1 MALQSRQ
8 RTPNPH
14 LGAYY
19 GIVASAFVSL
29 AILLAMAEQLGW
41 GGGSIA
47 RLMILMPM
55 VLYMAIA
62 VAARTL
68 NIEDFFTSGRRVP
81 QIYNGFLM
89 AAITVGGTGFFAYT
103 GALFFVGF
111 DGLAIGLGWVCG
123 LLLAAV
129 LFAPYLRR
137 VGAYTLPAYFGLRFR
152 SPLTRMVASAL
163 LIAPTFL
170 LLAAEAKIAAMVL
183 SLFLPAAYWVAV
195 LIVIVFIAATGILG
209 GMRALTWSGSA
220 QFITGSLGLAIPLT
234 VVAVVLTNLPAPQ
247 FTYGGLLGSLANAE
261 AAAGVGAA
269 GPSAVAGFPG
279 HEPVAA
285 VTPFLQA
292 FSTISEAGFFA
303 VFVCFALGTAALP
316 SLLARSGVTA
326 SVADQRR
333 STAWALLLVSLFAMT
348 APALVVFAKVL
359 MFGDIVLIPT
369 QGMPAW
375 FNDLSALQL
384 LRATDLNGDGSISF
398 SDLLVARDGVA
409 LALPTLA
416 ALPYILTAL
425 MAAAGLAIAL
435 AASGSHLFTLSAS
448 LSDDLYRSI
457 DPQPIVL
464 PRLLLAWAAIAGT
477 ALITAIYL
485 FIADVDALSYMVT
498 AFALAA
504 ATFFPALFLSTWWQR
519 CTLWGAL
526 ASMATGFGVMLL
538 CLIAGGLVG
547 IADTAAGTAA
557 ASLVSALLALVGGIG
572 ASLYGP
578 AAKAADTAFFE
589 AMRRPDGE
597 TLYDQAEAQA
607 SAVQNKTEQQD
618 QLG

>member
-19 GIVASAFVSL
+19 GIVASALLSL

-41 GGGSIA
+41 RDGSIA
-47 RLMILMPM
+47 RLMILMPLI
-55 VLYMAIA
+55 LYMAIA
-62 VAARTL
+62 IAARTR

-81 QIYNGFLM
+81 QVYNAFVM

-103 GALFFVGF
+103 GALFFVGL

-129 LFAPYLRR
+129 LFVPYLRR

-163 LIAPTFL
+163 QIAPTFL
-170 LLAAEAKIAAMVL
+170 LLAAESKIAAMVL
-183 SLFLPAAYWVAV
+183 SLFLPAAYWVSV
-195 LIVIVFIAATGILG
+195 LIVLLFVAATGILG

-220 QFITGSLGLAIPLT
+220 QFIAGGLGLAIPLT
-234 VVAVVLTNLPAPQ
+234 VVAVLLTNLPAPQ
-247 FTYGGLLGSLANAE
+247 FTYGGLLESLKNAE
-261 AAAGVGAA
+261 IASGVAATGQSGAA
-269 GPSAVAGFPG
+269 GLPG
-279 HEPVAA
+279 HEPAAA
-285 VTPFLQA
+285 VTPFLQT
-292 FSTISEAGFFA
+292 FGTISEAGFFA
-303 VFVCFALGTAALP
+303 LFFCFALGTAALP

-333 STAWALLLVSLFAMT
+333 SSAWTLLLVALFAIT
-348 APALVVFAKVL
+348 APGLVVSAKVL
-359 MFGDIVLIPT
+359 MFGDIALIPT
-369 QGMPAW
+369 QGLPGW
-375 FNDLSALQL
+375 FNSLSELEV
-384 LRATDLNGDGSISF
+384 LRATDLNGDGTISL
-398 SDLLVARDGVA
+398 SDLLIARDGIA

-416 ALPYILTAL
+416 SLPYILTAL

-435 AASGSHLFTLSAS
+435 AATGSHLFTLGAS

-457 DPQPIVL
+457 EPQPIVL
-464 PRLLLAWAAIAGT
+464 PRLLTAWGAIAAL
-477 ALITAIYL
+477 ALIMAIYL
-485 FIADVDALSYMVT
+485 YIADVDALSYAVT

-504 ATFFPALFLSTWWQR
+504 ATFFPALCLSAWWQR
-519 CTLWGAL
+519 CTVWGAL
-526 ASMATGFGVMLL
+526 ASLAIGFGVMLL
-538 CLIAGGLVG
+538 CLIAGGIVG

-557 ASLVSALLALVGGIG
+557 ASLVSALLALAAGVG

-578 AAKAADTAFFE
+578 APKPADNMLFE

-597 TLYDQAEAQA
+597 TLYDQAVAQA
-607 SAVQNKTEQQD
+607 SAARRKTE
-618 QLG
+618 

>member
-41 GGGSIA
+41 RDGSIA
-47 RLMILMPM
+47 RLMILMPL

-81 QIYNGFLM
+81 QVYNGFVL

-111 DGLAIGLGWVCG
+111 DGLGIGLGWVCG
-123 LLLAAV
+123 TLLAAV
-129 LFAPYLRR
+129 LFVPYLRR
-137 VGAYTLPAYFGLRFR
+137 AGAYTLPAFFGFRFR

-163 LIAPTFL
+163 QIAPTFL
-170 LLAAEAKIAAMVL
+170 LLAAEVKIATMVI
-183 SLFLPAAYWVAV
+183 SIFLPAAYWVAV
-195 LIVIVFIAATGILG
+195 LIVIVFVAATGILG

-247 FTYGGLLGSLANAE
+247 FIYGGLLGSLQNAE
-261 AAAGVGAA
+261 AAAGVAA
-269 GPSAVAGFPG
+269 AEPSTVAGLPG

-292 FSTISEAGFFA
+292 FGTISEAGFFA
-303 VFVCFALGTAALP
+303 LFFCFALGTAALP

-333 STAWALLLVSLFAMT
+333 SAAWSLLLVALFAMT
-348 APALVVFAKVL
+348 APAIVVFAKVL
-359 MFGDIVLIPT
+359 VFGDIVLIPT
-369 QGMPAW
+369 QGLPAW
-375 FNDLSALQL
+375 LGGLSELQL

-398 SDLLVARDGVA
+398 SDLLIARDGVA

-425 MAAAGLAIAL
+425 MAAAGLGIAL
-435 AASGSHLFTLSAS
+435 AASGSHLFTLGAS

-457 DPQPIVL
+457 DPQPVVL
-464 PRLLLAWAAIAGT
+464 PRLLVAWGAIGGI
-477 ALITAIYL
+477 ALVMAIYL
-485 FIADVDALSYMVT
+485 FVADVDALSYMVT

-504 ATFFPALFLSTWWQR
+504 ATFFPALFLATWWQR
-519 CTLWGAL
+519 CTVWGAL
-526 ASMATGFGVMLL
+526 ASLAIGFGFMFL

-557 ASLVSALLALVGGIG
+557 ASLASALLAIVGGIS

-578 AAKAADTAFFE
+578 APKAAEHAFFE

-597 TLYDQAEAQA
+597 TLYDQAEAQDA
-607 SAVQNKTEQQD
+607 APQSNTK
-618 QLG
+618 

>member
-1 MALQSRQ
+1 MALPSRQ

-41 GGGSIA
+41 YDGTIA

-55 VLYMAIA
+55 ILYMTIA

-81 QIYNGFLM
+81 QVYNAFVL

-129 LFAPYLRR
+129 LFVPYLRR
-137 VGAYTLPAYFGLRFR
+137 VGAYTLPGYFGQRFR
-152 SPLTRMVASAL
+152 SRPARMLASGL
-163 LIAPTFL
+163 QIAPAFL
-170 LLAAEAKIAAMVL
+170 LLAAEVKIAAMVL
-183 SLFLPAAYWVAV
+183 SMFLPTAYWLAV
-195 LIVIVFIAATGILG
+195 LIVVLFIAATGILG

-220 QFITGSLGLAIPLT
+220 QFIAGGLGLAIPLT

-247 FTYGGLLGSLANAE
+247 FSYGGMLESLKNAE
-261 AAAGVGAA
+261 VAAGVAA
-269 GPSAVAGFPG
+269 TGSSAVPG
-279 HEPVAA
+279 LPSHEPMAA
-285 VTPFLQA
+285 VTPFLNA
-292 FSTISEAGFFA
+292 FGTISEAGFFA
-303 VFVCFALGTAALP
+303 LFFCFALGTAALP

-333 STAWALLLVSLFAMT
+333 SSAWSLLLVALFVIT

-369 QGMPAW
+369 QGLPGW
-375 FNDLSALQL
+375 FGGLTELQI
-384 LRATDLNGDGSISF
+384 LRATDLNGDGSIGVG
-398 SDLLVARDGVA
+398 DLLIARDGIA
-409 LALPTLA
+409 LALPALA
-416 ALPYILTAL
+416 ALPYILTVL

-435 AASGSHLFTLSAS
+435 AASGSHLFTLGAS
-448 LSDDLYRSI
+448 LADDLYRSI
-457 DPQPIVL
+457 EPQPIVV
-464 PRLLLAWAAIAGT
+464 PRLLLAWGAIAGV
-477 ALITAIYL
+477 AVVMAIYL
-485 FIADVDALSYMVT
+485 FIADVDALSYAVT

-504 ATFFPALFLSTWWQR
+504 ATFFPALFLSIWWQR
-519 CTLWGAL
+519 CTVWGAL
-526 ASMATGFGVMLL
+526 ASMGTGFGVMFL
-538 CLIAGGLVG
+538 CVVAGGLIGV
-547 IADTAAGTAA
+547 AETAAGTAA
-557 ASLVSALLALVGGIG
+557 ASLVAALLALGAGIG

-578 AAKAADTAFFE
+578 APAATDSIFFE

-597 TLYDQAEAQA
+597 TLYDRAEAQA
-607 SAVQNKTEQQD
+607 ASAQRRTE
-618 QLG
+618 